1 MLRWQTQY
9 LQINKLIKTEPNLIE
24 TIRIQVHDIIKHN
37 EYNSIVFIIPPRS
50 TNLFQPLSKRAS
62 ESSSLLLRWDRPG
75 TLRRIR
81 TASLLLLGMDGVDDS
96 LYLFL
101 GSLENIGSLHF
112 IYMCVLIDIITPSMS
127 FFVMMRFLLGMEQR
141 FYFLLGLSHHIRFLI
156 LIFCSNHVKQ
166 NKNQEQRHKTHKL
179 HKRWCYLMFMQCEKN
194 RTWFLGFEFH
204 LIRFVPEKKT
214 GIITRE
220 QTSCTR

>member
-1 MLRWQTQY
+1 M
-9 LQINKLIKTEPNLIE
+9 
-24 TIRIQVHDIIKHN
+24 IISQN

-81 TASLLLLGMDGVDDS
+81 TVSLLLLGMDGVDDG
-96 LYLFL
+96 LDLFL

-127 FFVMMRFLLGMEQR
+127 FFLMTRFLLGMEQR
-141 FYFLLGLSHHIRFLI
+141 FDFLLGLSHHIRFLI
-156 LIFCSNHVKQ
+156 LIFCLNHVKQ

-179 HKRWCYLMFMQCEKN
+179 HKRWCYWCLCNDARQIEPGFSDLNSIWSDSSLKKETGFITHEK
-194 RTWFLGFEFH
+194 
-204 LIRFVPEKKT
+204 
-214 GIITRE
+214 
-220 QTSCTR
+220 TSCTR